1 MLNQKFS
8 LIILTIFLVISLI
21 LIFFVIK
28 EINRFNQNQLVLKQ
42 KEPLNQNK
50 NIQEESISLPPSPP
64 EIKPYPIRLFSNRTE
79 PAGYLVSKNN
89 LIEITLENKD
99 EKERAFYIKE
109 LNIKDTLQPGEIKKY
124 QVKIPNLKSGTKI
137 EWKTSEN
144 SNEVLG
150 YFLIN

>member
-1 MLNQKFS
+1 MLNQKFY
-8 LIILTIFLVISLI
+8 LIILTIFLLISLI
-21 LIFFVIK
+21 LIFFVIR
-28 EINRFNQNQLVLKQ
+28 EINRFNQNQLVLRQ

-79 PAGYLVSKNN
+79 PTGYLVSKNN

-99 EKERAFYIKE
+99 EKERGFYIKE
-109 LNIKDTLQPGEIKKY
+109 FNIKDTLQPGEIKKY

-137 EWKTSEN
+137 EWKGSEA

-150 YFLIN
+150 YFIVN